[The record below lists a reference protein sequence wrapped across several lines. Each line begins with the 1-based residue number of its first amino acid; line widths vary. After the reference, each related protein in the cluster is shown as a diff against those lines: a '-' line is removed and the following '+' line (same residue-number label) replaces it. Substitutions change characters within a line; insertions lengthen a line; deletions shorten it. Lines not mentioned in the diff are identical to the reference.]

1 MRPDQWD
8 QVQALLDRAA
18 EVEGGERRRF
28 IEEHCDDEEVRG
40 EVLSLMGYGAEEF
53 LGPEHLPRLAGIETQ
68 PESVGPYR
76 VTRVLG
82 EGGMGVVYQATQSQP
97 VERTVAIKVIKLGM
111 DTREV
116 VARFDTERQ
125 ALAMMTHPNIA
136 RVYDAGATE
145 TGRPYFVMEYVDGA
159 SITDHCDEHRL
170 GTRERLELFEQ
181 VCRGIQHAHQKGIIH
196 RDIKPS
202 NILVASRDGT
212 PTPTIIDF
220 GIAKATDRSMNQA
233 TLLTQA
239 GQIVGTLAYMS
250 PEQVSMTGHDV
261 DIRTDVYSLGVLL
274 YELLVG
280 RLPFDTRQ
288 PDLAFDEICRQIRET
303 DPPRPSTQIKAASEE
318 TNRNA
323 ERRQTD
329 PTAFLRD
336 LRGDLDWIVM
346 KALEKQ
352 PDRRYASVSE
362 FAADVQRYLGHEPV
376 VARPPSATYRLRK
389 FARRHRAGVASAVV
403 IGGLLVA
410 GTIGTTVGLIESRRS
425 ERRARQEAQTAEALA
440 GYFVDI
446 FRSADPEEGRSITA
460 QEILDSKARTV
471 RDDEALAGEP
481 GIRGR
486 VMSAMGEAY
495 MGLGLFG
502 NAISLMEEALPLL
515 RASYGDESEEV
526 YNLLNELGQQASKV
540 GDYEAAQA
548 YHEEALTL
556 AERTVGP
563 DHFHIPPIAN
573 KLGAAYRKLGDPVA
587 ARRYLDLALERRIA
601 LYGTDN
607 MGVAKVLGSLSQLAV
622 DLGDFDQAMS
632 LAERSLE
639 IRRSVLP
646 PEDQGI
652 GYGHFFL
659 ADVETAAGEHD
670 SARENYEAA
679 LANWEQSLRPDH
691 ENVRAILLRL
701 ARSHLAIGDANRA
714 YVSYERSLAITRSTY
729 PVDDP
734 NLAPPLARFLDEYAD
749 FLDELDRDVEAGELR
764 AEAAGLRQRNRLS
777 P

>member
-8 QVQALLDRAA
+8 QVQDLLDRAA
-18 EVEGGERRRF
+18 A
-28 IEEHCDDEEVRG
+28 IEESERKAFVENQCSDAEVRA
-40 EVLSLMGYGAEEF
+40 EVLSLLGYDPRDF
-53 LGPEHLPRLAGIETQ
+53 LNPEQLPQLVGIEIH
-68 PESVGPYR
+68 PETIGNYQVAG
-76 VTRVLG
+76 VLG
-82 EGGMGVVYQATQSQP
+82 EGGMGVVYRAAQKQP

-125 ALAMMTHPNIA
+125 ALAIMSHPNIA

-145 TGRPYFVMEYVDGA
+145 AGRPYFVMEYVDGV
-159 SITDHCDEHRL
+159 SITNYCDRERL
-170 GTRERLELFEQ
+170 GTRDRLELFQQ

-202 NILVASRDGT
+202 NILVASQDGN
-212 PTPTIIDF
+212 PTPVIIDF

-250 PEQVSMTGHDV
+250 PEQVSLTSHDV

-288 PDLAFDEICRQIRET
+288 PDLAFDEICRRIRET
-303 DPPRPSTQIKAASEE
+303 DPPRPSTQIKTIDEE
-318 TNRNA
+318 TTGIA
-323 ERRQTD
+323 ERRRTD

-362 FAADVQRYLGHEPV
+362 FAGDVNRYLGHEPV
-376 VARPPSATYRLRK
+376 VARPPTATYRLRK
-389 FARRHRAGVASAVV
+389 FARRHRVGVASAIV
-403 IGGLLVA
+403 IAALLVA
-410 GTIGTTVGLIESRRS
+410 GTLGTVMGLIESRRS
-425 ERRARQEAQTAEALA
+425 EKRAIQEAQTAEALA

-446 FRSADPEEGRSITA
+446 FRSADPEEGRSVTA
-460 QEILDSKARTV
+460 QEILDAKARTV
-471 RDDEALAGEP
+471 REDEALVDEP
-481 GIRGR
+481 GVRGR

-502 NAISLMEEALPLL
+502 DAIPLMEEALPLL
-515 RASYGDESEEV
+515 RASYGDESQEV
-526 YNLLNELGQQASKV
+526 YNLLNELGQQALKV
-540 GDYEAAQA
+540 SDYEAARA
-548 YHEEALTL
+548 YYEEALAL

-563 DHFHIPPIAN
+563 DHRHVPPIAKN
-573 KLGAAYRKLGDPVA
+573 LGVAYRELGDLDA
-587 ARRYLDLALERRIA
+587 ARRYLELSLDRRIA

-607 MGVAKVLGSLSQLAV
+607 MAVARVLGSLSQLAV
-622 DLGDFDQAMS
+622 DRGDFDRALS
-632 LAERSLE
+632 LAKRSLE
-639 IRRSVLP
+639 TRRKVLD
-646 PEDQGI
+646 PENRGI
-652 GYGHFFL
+652 GHGHLFL
-659 ADVETAAGEHD
+659 ADVQTAAGDHE

-679 LANWEQSLRPDH
+679 LANWTRALGPEH

-701 ARSHLAIGDANRA
+701 AKTHLAIGDVDQA
-714 YVSYERSLAITRSTY
+714 YGSFERSLAIAHGAY
-729 PVDDP
+729 PADDP
-734 NLAPPLARFLDEYAD
+734 NLARPLAGYLEEYAS
-749 FLDELDRDVEAGELR
+749 FLDELGRQDEGDQLREEAFELR
-764 AEAAGLRQRNRLS
+764 LRHGL
-777 P
+777 PD